1 MYIGYQNQLNRF
13 WIVTLPDN
21 FCHWASQGLG
31 VDGAEDGEGDHDVD
45 RALVLRK
52 EVDQRLGR
60 LLGRGQYW

>member
-1 MYIGYQNQLNRF
+1 M
-13 WIVTLPDN
+13 
-21 FCHWASQGLG
+21 G

-60 LLGRGQYW
+60 LGEEGNINSTILNTVDFLTHERTMKTVC